1 MTSAEVSIRRWVTFG
16 GLVLVVV
23 VLRWGAE
30 IFIPIAFA
38 LLLTFLLNPS
48 VSALQRWIGRVA
60 ATVVVVL
67 ITTGL
72 IALLAWTLTQQV
84 TGLAGALPSYR
95 ANIRQK
101 IEDIRGVGRTNTIGQ
116 MQQTLSDIQHEVTA
130 SAPNTGAPPQTVVVA
145 SPSALERWG
154 FPSWVGAL
162 SGPVGLTGFAAVL
175 VLFMLLE
182 VTQLRER
189 LISLVG
195 SDHLAR
201 TTRALDEAAAR
212 LSRYLLRQ
220 TLVNV
225 IFGCA
230 IGLGLWLIGVPYPL
244 VWGAL
249 GVALRFI
256 PYGGPWLAAAPPLL
270 ISLAELPGWRPTTL
284 VIALFVGVEIFTNL
298 VLEAFWYADAIG
310 VSQVGLL
317 IAIAFW
323 TWLWGPIGLLL
334 AAPLTICLVVFGN
347 HVPAFAFLAK
357 LMASVPAMRREASY
371 YQRLLAHDHTDAAD
385 AIGAF
390 LKNNPADAVFDG
402 LMLPALAY
410 ARRDRREG
418 SLSAKEEEAV
428 HAATRVLLD
437 EVIARHRTAPA
448 ESPDAAE
455 PMTTPRGD
463 QSPVVFGYPVE
474 SEADELAL
482 HMLAEV
488 AGDWPMRMAIA
499 SPHLLVSE
507 LAAIARDRP
516 DVIICLAHL
525 PTSPQARVKYVI
537 KRVRQA
543 APDVKILVGR
553 WAPDDLADADLAPLV
568 EAGATAAAAT
578 LTQTRD
584 QLRETAGHRP
594 DIAAIQVGA

>member
-1 MTSAEVSIRRWVTFG
+1 MTTAVTSIRRWITFF
-16 GLVLVVV
+16 GLVGVVV
-23 VLRWGAE
+23 VLRWGAP
-30 IFIPIAFA
+30 IFIPTAFA

-48 VSALQRWIGRVA
+48 VTFLQRWIGRA
-60 ATVVVVL
+60 ASTVVVVL
-67 ITTGL
+67 ISMGV
-72 IALLAWTLTQQV
+72 IALLAWTLAQQI

-101 IEDIRGVGRTNTIGQ
+101 IEDIRGVGEKNPIGKV
-116 MQQTLSDIQHEVTA
+116 QQTLTDLQNQV
-130 SAPNTGAPPQTVVVA
+130 APP
-145 SPSALERWG
+145 SPSKAPPPQPVVITSPSELEDWG
-154 FPSWVGAL
+154 FPSWVGSL

-182 VTQLRER
+182 VSQLRER
-189 LISLVG
+189 LLSLVG

-201 TTRALDEAAAR
+201 TTRAFDETSAR

-220 TLVNV
+220 TLVNLN
-225 IFGCA
+225 FGTC
-230 IGLGLWLIGVPYPL
+230 IGIGLWLIGVPYPL
-244 VWGAL
+244 LWGAL

-284 VIALFVGVEIFTNL
+284 VVALFVCVEIFTNL

-347 HVPAFAFLAK
+347 YVPGFAFLAK
-357 LMASVPAMRREASY
+357 LMANAPAMRREASY
-371 YQRLLAHDHTDAAD
+371 YQRLLAHDQADAAD

-390 LKNNPADAVFDG
+390 LKNNPADQVFDG
-402 LMLPALAY
+402 LMLPALGY

-418 SLSAKEEEAV
+418 SLTPKEEEAI
-428 HAATRVLLD
+428 HHLTRALLD
-437 EVIARHRTAPA
+437 DLIAKNRPSPA
-448 ESPDAAE
+448 ESPDALE
-455 PMTTPRGD
+455 PARTASGD
-463 QSPVVFGYPVE
+463 HLPVVLGYPIE

-488 AGDWPMRMAIA
+488 AADWPMQMAIA
-499 SPHLLVSE
+499 SPHMLVSE
-507 LAAIARDRP
+507 LAAIARQRP
-516 DVIICLAHL
+516 DVILCLAHL
-525 PTSPQARVKYVI
+525 PTSPQARVRYVI
-537 KRVRQA
+537 KRVRQS
-543 APDVKILVGR
+543 APNVKILVGR
-553 WAPDDLADADLAPLV
+553 WAPQDLADTDLTPIV
-568 EAGATAAAAT
+568 EAGASAVAST

-594 DIAAIQVGA
+594 EIAAIQVGA